1 MRRYIYLLLLNIIC
15 FVLQAT
21 VFRHL
26 PLGGVTPNILIMITA
41 ASGLMYGRK
50 LGMYSG
56 VIGGLLIDAMFNSVI
71 GLTILIY
78 AFIGYVN
85 GMLNKLYFKDKLYIP
100 AITIV
105 LSDLAYGILYY
116 ICRFML
122 RGRMDF
128 PYYLIHV
135 MMPEAVYTLIVG
147 LLIYLVMRRIKEYFN
162 PEEKVS
168 LEEHMEMDREKIL

>member
-26 PLGGVTPNILIMITA
+26 PLGGVTPNILIMMTA

-162 PEEKVS
+162 PEERVS

>member
-128 PYYLIHV
+128 PYYLMHV
-135 MMPEAVYTLIVG
+135 MMPEAVYTLIIG

>member
-15 FVLQAT
+15 FILQAT

-26 PLGGVTPNILIMITA
+26 PMGGVTPNILIMVTA

-122 RGRMDF
+122 RGRMDL
-128 PYYLIHV
+128 PYYLMHV
-135 MMPEAVYTLIVG
+135 MIPEAVYTLIVG
-147 LLIYLVMRRIKEYFN
+147 LLIYLVMRRIKQYFN
-162 PEEKVS
+162 PEERVS
-168 LEEHMEMDREKIL
+168 LEEHIEMDREKIL

>member
-128 PYYLIHV
+128 PYYLMHV